1 MQKVKPEQKSSH
13 KSLSK
18 TIYRRETGHFYGDQE
33 SADLSFESDFYSE
46 NSDMTIEV
54 SKKEFC

>member
-33 SADLSFESDFYSE
+33 SATCLSNQIF
-46 NSDMTIEV
+46 IAKIV
-54 SKKEFC
+54 I